1 MIAPALRPG
10 ELALLVYLYTYTQR
24 NGYAPTTIE
33 MRAIEMR
40 AALSLHPR
48 TLYRRLRVLEAWG
61 YVARAPRR
69 ERGVRVLRL
78 PPVDAAAA

>member
-1 MIAPALRPG
+1 MIAPTLRPN
-10 ELALLVYLYTYTQR
+10 ELALLVYLYTYTR
-24 NGYAPTTIE
+24 RTGYAPTTTE
-33 MRAIEMR
+33 MC
-40 AALSLHPR
+40 AALSLTPR

-78 PPVDAAAA
+78 PDVGSEAA

>member
-10 ELALLVYLYTYTQR
+10 ELALLLYLYTYTQR

-33 MRAIEMR
+33 MRA
-40 AALSLHPR
+40 ALRLHPR

>member
-10 ELALLVYLYTYTQR
+10 ELALLLYLYTYTQR
-24 NGYAPTTIE
+24 NGYAPTT
-33 MRAIEMR
+33 IEMR

>member
-10 ELALLVYLYTYTQR
+10 ELALLLYLYTYAQR
-24 NGYAPTTIE
+24 NGYAPTT
-33 MRAIEMR
+33 IEMR